1 MKKWIVV
8 LLVLALL
15 TGTATAAWYFFLRQP
30 EDEQPTIGT
39 WETGG
44 LAAAGNFADADVI
57 ALGDGQY
64 RLYYSLEPEV
74 AGFNGQVYSALSTD
88 GKKWVQEEGTRIE
101 RATFPSILKLSD
113 GRFRMYYQSAGT
125 IKSAVSAD
133 GLSWSEEPG
142 TRIDTTN
149 TVGLTLTNVGAPT
162 VEKIGEEYVIVY
174 FGAINEKYTGAGL
187 VPNNETHPLLWA
199 TSADGLTFEKKG
211 IALDSRNS
219 ELKGWMDGPELVAW
233 EDGEVRLYF
242 WGYVGIYYS
251 TFADEKFSDPV
262 LTLAAPNPDNSLFP
276 AKPPADPTLVKIGE
290 TWFMYYGGHTEGIYY
305 ATLEF

>member
-1 MKKWIVV
+1 MKKWLIV
-8 LLVLALL
+8 LLVLVA
-15 TGTATAAWYFFLRQP
+15 GAAAAGWYFFLR
-30 EDEQPTIGT
+30 PTKGEPDTTGT

-57 ALGDGQY
+57 DLGGGQY

-101 RATFPSILKLSD
+101 QATFPSVMELPD
-113 GRFRMYYQSAGT
+113 GRFRMYFQRAGA
-125 IKSAVSAD
+125 IKSAVSSD
-133 GLSWSEEPG
+133 GLSWIVEPG
-142 TRIDTTN
+142 TRIDTAN
-149 TVGLTLTNVGAPT
+149 TAGLTLTNVGAPT
-162 VEKIGEEYVIVY
+162 VKKIGDEYAMVY

-187 VPNNETHPLLWA
+187 VPNNETHPFLWA
-199 TSADGLTFEKKG
+199 TSTDGLTFEQKG

-219 ELKGWMDGPELVAW
+219 ELKGWMDGPELVTW
-233 EDGEVRLYF
+233 DDGEIRLYF

-251 TFADEKFSDPV
+251 TFAVGSFGDPV
-262 LTLAAPNPDNSLFP
+262 LTFPAPNPNNSLFP
-276 AKPPADPTLVKIGE
+276 AQPPADPTLVKIGE

-305 ATLEF
+305 ATLNF

>member
-1 MKKWIVV
+1 MKKWIIV
-8 LLVLALL
+8 LLVLVA
-15 TGTATAAWYFFLRQP
+15 GAGAAWYFFLRNPSP
-30 EDEQPTIGT
+30 EDQASEGT

-44 LAAAGNFADADVI
+44 LAAAGNFADADVVD
-57 ALGDGQY
+57 LGDGRY

-88 GKKWVQEEGTRIE
+88 GKEWGKEAGTRIE
-101 RATFPSILKLSD
+101 QATFPSVMGLPD
-113 GRFRMYYQSAGT
+113 GRFRMYFQSAGT
-125 IKSAVSAD
+125 IKSAVSSD
-133 GLSWSEEPG
+133 GLSWSVESG
-142 TRIDTTN
+142 TRIDTAN
-149 TVGLTLTNVGAPT
+149 PAGLTLTNVGAPT
-162 VEKIGEEYVIVY
+162 VEKIGEEYVMVY

-199 TSADGLTFEKKG
+199 TSPDGLTFEKKG

-233 EDGEVRLYF
+233 DDGGIRLYF

-251 TFADEKFSDPV
+251 VFAGGEFSAPV
-262 LTLAAPNPDNSLFP
+262 LTFPAPNPDNSLFP

-305 ATLEF
+305 ATLKD

>member
-1 MKKWIVV
+1 VKKWIIII
-8 LLVLALL
+8 LVLVA
-15 TGTATAAWYFFLRQP
+15 GAGAVWYFFLRNPSP
-30 EDEQPTIGT
+30 EDQASEGT

-57 ALGDGQY
+57 NLGDGRY

-88 GKKWVQEEGTRIE
+88 GKEWVEEDGTRIE
-101 RATFPSILKLSD
+101 QATFPSVLELPD
-113 GRFRMYYQSAGT
+113 GRFRMYYQNAGT
-125 IKSAVSAD
+125 IKSAVSSD
-133 GLSWSEEPG
+133 GLSWSKEPG
-142 TRIDTTN
+142 TRIDIAN
-149 TVGLTLTNVGAPT
+149 PAGLSLTNVGAPT
-162 VEKIGEEYVIVY
+162 VEKIGEEYVMVY

-211 IALDSRNS
+211 IALDSRNG

-233 EDGEVRLYF
+233 EGGEIRLYF
-242 WGYVGIYYS
+242 WGYIGIYYS
-251 TFADEKFSDPV
+251 IFAAGEFGAPV
-262 LTLAAPNPDNSLFP
+262 LTFPAPNPDNSLFP
-276 AKPPADPTLVKIGE
+276 AKPPADPTLVRIGE

-305 ATLEF
+305 ATLKD